1 MRKIKKRPWSLKQRI
16 RGRHGHLSNENT
28 FEMLESIEGSCWNK
42 VFLMHLSKDCN
53 NVDKV
58 QQRFSNLKGHG
69 SRFSTY
75 VVDPS
80 TAMTIK
86 NMKKLSRQTK
96 VIATIGPATE
106 SEENL
111 ERLINYG
118 VDVCRLN
125 MAHADHDWVRKTS
138 SKIRAIGK
146 RLNREP
152 AIMMD
157 VKGPE
162 IRTGYLQ
169 NDINLKKD
177 GLLDLVFEAQP
188 NPPIQDDIWQIEVN
202 YDKLSDH
209 VKTGDTV
216 LLDNGLIQLLIIE
229 SSTKQIRCKI
239 LQDSILKSRRH
250 VNLPGIETGLPS
262 LTEKDR
268 RDSLVGIECEHDYF
282 ALSFTRDADAIDL
295 FRSFLRENG
304 SDAQIIAKIEDQ
316 KGVSN
321 IEEIIKASDAIMIAR
336 GDLGI
341 ECPFEELPI
350 IQRRTVGACQANGK
364 PVIVATHLLESMI
377 ESPVPT
383 RAEISDVANAVNE
396 GADCLML
403 SGETTTGKQP
413 FECLKLLN
421 RISSRIESEI
431 IPGLSEELKLF
442 RPKAK
447 MLQSAAMLSM
457 KMKDSAV
464 LVFTR
469 SGDLAAKLGALRP
482 NGAPLF
488 AFTDVN
494 GLHRRLRL
502 IWGIEP
508 FLMDFS
514 ENPELTIKN
523 AIEKLKKEDWVKSG
537 DQLVTVTNV
546 FAGGKV
552 IESIQLREVE

>member
-1 MRKIKKRPWSLKQRI
+1 
-16 RGRHGHLSNENT
+16 
-28 FEMLESIEGSCWNK
+28 
-42 VFLMHLSKDCN
+42 
-53 NVDKV
+53 
-58 QQRFSNLKGHG
+58 
-69 SRFSTY
+69 
-75 VVDPS
+75 
-80 TAMTIK
+80 
-86 NMKKLSRQTK
+86 MKKLKRQTK

-106 SEENL
+106 SEQNL
-111 ERLINYG
+111 ERLITNG
-118 VDVCRLN
+118 VDVCRIN
-125 MAHADHDWVRKTS
+125 MAHANHEWVREIS
-138 SKIRAIGK
+138 SKIRTVGK

-169 NDINLKKD
+169 NEIKLKKD
-177 GLLDLVFEAQP
+177 DLLDLVFEAQP
-188 NPPIQDDIWQIEVN
+188 VPPILDDIWQVEVN
-202 YDKLSDH
+202 YDKLADHIKSD
-209 VKTGDTV
+209 DTV
-216 LLDNGLIQLLIIE
+216 LLDNGLIQLLVLK
-229 SSTKQIRCKI
+229 SSPKKIRCRV
-239 LQDSILKSRRH
+239 LQDAILKGRRH

-268 RDSLVGIECEHDYF
+268 RDSIVGIECEHDYF
-282 ALSFTRDADAIDL
+282 ALSFTRDADSIDL

-304 SDAQIIAKIEDQ
+304 SEAQIIAKLEDQ

-321 IEEIIKASDAIMIAR
+321 IDEIISASDAIMIAR

-341 ECPFEELPI
+341 ECPFEDLPI
-350 IQRRTVGACQANGK
+350 IQRKTVSACLASGK

-383 RAEISDVANAVNE
+383 RAEVSDVANAVNE
-396 GADCLML
+396 GADSLML
-403 SGETTTGKQP
+403 SGETTTGKYP
-413 FECLKLLN
+413 FNSLNMLN
-421 RISSRIESEI
+421 RIASKIESEI
-431 IPGLSEELKLF
+431 IPGLSEEIRLF

-447 MLQSAAMLSM
+447 MLRSAAMLAM

-488 AFTDVN
+488 AFTDID

-508 FLMDFS
+508 FLMNFS

-523 AIEKLKKEDWVKSG
+523 AIEKLKKEQWVETG

-552 IESIQLREVE
+552 VESIQLREVE

>member
-1 MRKIKKRPWSLKQRI
+1 
-16 RGRHGHLSNENT
+16 
-28 FEMLESIEGSCWNK
+28 
-42 VFLMHLSKDCN
+42 
-53 NVDKV
+53 
-58 QQRFSNLKGHG
+58 
-69 SRFSTY
+69 
-75 VVDPS
+75 
-80 TAMTIK
+80 
-86 NMKKLSRQTK
+86 MKKLARQTK

-106 SEENL
+106 SDEML
-111 ERLINYG
+111 EQLILQG

-125 MAHADHDWVRKTS
+125 MAHASHEWVRKMS
-138 SKIRAIGK
+138 ARIRAVGV

-162 IRTGYLQ
+162 IRTGFLQ
-169 NDINLKKD
+169 REVELKKD
-177 GLLDLVFEAQP
+177 DLLDIVFEAQP
-188 NPPIQDDIWQIEVN
+188 DPPVIEGVWQIEVN
-202 YDKLSDH
+202 YDKLADH
-209 VKTGDTV
+209 IKSGDTV
-216 LLDNGLIQLLIIE
+216 LLDSGLIPLLVLK
-229 SSTKQIRCKI
+229 SSPKQIRCQV
-239 LQDSILKSRRH
+239 LQDALLKSRRH

-262 LTEKDR
+262 LTEKDK
-268 RDSLVGIECEHDYF
+268 RDSKVGIECNHDFF
-282 ALSFTRDADAIDL
+282 ALSFTRDGDSIDL
-295 FRSFLRENG
+295 FRRFLRDNG
-304 SDAQIIAKIEDQ
+304 SDAHIIAKLEDQ

-321 IEEIIKASDAIMIAR
+321 IDEIITASDAIMVAR

-341 ECPFEELPI
+341 ECAFEDLPI
-350 IQRRTVGACQANGK
+350 IQRKTVGACLANGK

-383 RAEISDVANAVNE
+383 RAEISDVANVVNE

-413 FECLKLLN
+413 LACLDILN
-421 RISSRIESEI
+421 RIASKIESVI
-431 IPGLSEELKLF
+431 VPGLTEELKLF

-447 MLQSAAMLSM
+447 MLLSAAMLAM
-457 KMKDSAV
+457 KMKNSAV

-482 NGAPLF
+482 NGAPVF
-488 AFTDVN
+488 AFTDVD

-502 IWGIEP
+502 IWGVEP

-514 ENPELTIKN
+514 DNPELTIKN
-523 AIEKLKKEDWVKSG
+523 AIEKLKEEDWVENG

-552 IESIQLREVE
+552 VESIQLREVD

>member
-1 MRKIKKRPWSLKQRI
+1 MK
-16 RGRHGHLSNENT
+16 
-28 FEMLESIEGSCWNK
+28 
-42 VFLMHLSKDCN
+42 
-53 NVDKV
+53 
-58 QQRFSNLKGHG
+58 NL
-69 SRFSTY
+69 
-75 VVDPS
+75 P
-80 TAMTIK
+80 
-86 NMKKLSRQTK
+86 RQTK

-106 SEENL
+106 SEEMI
-111 ERLINYG
+111 EKLINEG

-125 MAHADHDWVRKTS
+125 MAHADHDWVRS
-138 SKIRAIGK
+138 ISKRIRKVGEK
-146 RLNREP
+146 LKREP

-162 IRTGYLQ
+162 IRTGYLH
-169 NDINLKKD
+169 NEVNLKKD
-177 GLLDLVFEAQP
+177 DLLDLIFEAQP
-188 NPPIQDDIWQIEVN
+188 NPPADDGIWKIEVN
-202 YDKLSDH
+202 YDKLSEH
-209 VKTGDTV
+209 IKSGDTI
-216 LLDNGLIQLLIIE
+216 LLDNGLIPLSVLE
-229 SSTKQIRCKI
+229 SSPKQIRCLVK
-239 LQDSILKSRRH
+239 QEAKLKSRRH

-262 LTEKDR
+262 LTEKDKW
-268 RDSLVGIECEHDYF
+268 DSMVGIECSHDYF

-295 FRSFLRENG
+295 FRRFLQENK

-316 KGVSN
+316 QGVSN
-321 IEEIIKASDAIMIAR
+321 LDEIIKASDAMMIAR

-341 ECPFEELPI
+341 ECAFEELPI
-350 IQRRTVGACQANGK
+350 IQRHAVGACQSRGK

-413 FECLKLLN
+413 VECVSLLN
-421 RISSRIESEI
+421 RISARIESEI
-431 IPGLSEELKLF
+431 QPGLTEELELF
-442 RPKAK
+442 RAKAK
-447 MLQSAAMLSM
+447 MLRSAAMLAMRM
-457 KMKDSAV
+457 KNAAV

-488 AFTDVN
+488 AFTDID

-508 FLMDFS
+508 FLMPFS
-514 ENPELTIKN
+514 GDPEMTIQN
-523 AIEKLKKEDWVKSG
+523 AIRKLEDEGWVHPG

-546 FAGGKV
+546 LAGGRV
-552 IESIQLREVE
+552 VESIQLREVEQPG

>member
-1 MRKIKKRPWSLKQRI
+1 
-16 RGRHGHLSNENT
+16 
-28 FEMLESIEGSCWNK
+28 
-42 VFLMHLSKDCN
+42 
-53 NVDKV
+53 
-58 QQRFSNLKGHG
+58 
-69 SRFSTY
+69 
-75 VVDPS
+75 
-80 TAMTIK
+80 
-86 NMKKLSRQTK
+86 MKKLARQTK

-106 SEENL
+106 SDEML
-111 ERLINYG
+111 EQLILQG

-125 MAHADHDWVRKTS
+125 MAHASHEWVRKIS
-138 SKIRAIGK
+138 ARIRAVGV

-162 IRTGYLQ
+162 IRTGFLQ
-169 NDINLKKD
+169 REVELKKD
-177 GLLDLVFEAQP
+177 DLLDIVFEAQP
-188 NPPIQDDIWQIEVN
+188 DPPVIEGVWQIEVN
-202 YDKLSDH
+202 YDKLADH
-209 VKTGDTV
+209 IKSGDTV
-216 LLDNGLIQLLIIE
+216 LLDSGLIPLLVLK
-229 SSTKQIRCKI
+229 SSPKQIRCQV
-239 LQDSILKSRRH
+239 LQDALLKSRRH

-262 LTEKDR
+262 LTEKDK
-268 RDSLVGIECEHDYF
+268 RDSKVGIECNHDFF
-282 ALSFTRDADAIDL
+282 ALSFTRDGDSIDL
-295 FRSFLRENG
+295 FRRFLRDNG
-304 SDAQIIAKIEDQ
+304 SDAHIIAKLEDQ

-321 IEEIIKASDAIMIAR
+321 IDEIITASDAIMVAR

-341 ECPFEELPI
+341 ECAFEDLPI
-350 IQRRTVGACQANGK
+350 IQRKTVGACLANGK

-383 RAEISDVANAVNE
+383 RAEISDVANVVNE

-413 FECLKLLN
+413 LACLNILN
-421 RISSRIESEI
+421 RIASKIESVI
-431 IPGLSEELKLF
+431 VPGLTEELKLF

-447 MLQSAAMLSM
+447 MLLSAAMLAM
-457 KMKDSAV
+457 KMKNSAV

-482 NGAPLF
+482 NGAPVF
-488 AFTDVN
+488 AFTDVD

-502 IWGIEP
+502 IWGVEP

-514 ENPELTIKN
+514 DNPELTIKN
-523 AIEKLKKEDWVKSG
+523 AIEKLKEEDWVENG

-552 IESIQLREVE
+552 VESIQLREVD

>member
-1 MRKIKKRPWSLKQRI
+1 
-16 RGRHGHLSNENT
+16 
-28 FEMLESIEGSCWNK
+28 
-42 VFLMHLSKDCN
+42 
-53 NVDKV
+53 
-58 QQRFSNLKGHG
+58 
-69 SRFSTY
+69 
-75 VVDPS
+75 
-80 TAMTIK
+80 
-86 NMKKLSRQTK
+86 MKKLKRQTK
-96 VIATIGPATE
+96 VIVTIGPATE
-106 SEENL
+106 SEQNI
-111 ERLINYG
+111 ERLIKDG

-125 MAHADHDWVRKTS
+125 MAHADHEWVRAIS
-138 SKIRAIGK
+138 SRIRAVGV

-169 NDINLKKD
+169 NEIKLKKD
-177 GLLDLVFEAQP
+177 DLLDIVFEAQP
-188 NPPIQDDIWQIEVN
+188 VPPILDDVWQIEVN
-202 YDKLSDH
+202 YDKLPDH
-209 VKTGDTV
+209 INKGDTV
-216 LLDNGLIQLLIIE
+216 LLDNGLIPLLVLM
-229 SSTKQIRCKI
+229 SSPKKIRCQI
-239 LQDSILKSRRH
+239 LQDSVLKSRRH

-268 RDSLVGIECEHDYF
+268 SDSIVGIECNHDYF
-282 ALSFTRDADAIDL
+282 ALSFTRDADSIDL

-304 SDAQIIAKIEDQ
+304 SEAQIIAKLEDQ

-321 IEEIIKASDAIMIAR
+321 IDEIISASDAIMIAR

-350 IQRRTVGACQANGK
+350 IQRRTVGACLASGK

-396 GADCLML
+396 GADSLML
-403 SGETTTGKQP
+403 SGETTTGKYP
-413 FECLKLLN
+413 FKSLN
-421 RISSRIESEI
+421 ILNQVASRIESEI
-431 IPGLSEELKLF
+431 VPGLSEELRLF

-447 MLQSAAMLSM
+447 MLRSAAMLAMRM
-457 KMKDSAV
+457 KHSAV

-488 AFTDVN
+488 AFTDID

-508 FLMDFS
+508 FLMNFS

-523 AIEKLKKEDWVKSG
+523 AIQKLKKEDWVESG

-552 IESIQLREVE
+552 VESIQLREVE

>member
-1 MRKIKKRPWSLKQRI
+1 
-16 RGRHGHLSNENT
+16 
-28 FEMLESIEGSCWNK
+28 
-42 VFLMHLSKDCN
+42 
-53 NVDKV
+53 
-58 QQRFSNLKGHG
+58 
-69 SRFSTY
+69 
-75 VVDPS
+75 
-80 TAMTIK
+80 
-86 NMKKLSRQTK
+86 MKKLKRQTK

-106 SEENL
+106 SEQNL
-111 ERLINYG
+111 ERLITNG
-118 VDVCRLN
+118 VDVCRIN
-125 MAHADHDWVRKTS
+125 MAHANHEWVREIS
-138 SKIRAIGK
+138 SKIRTVGK

-169 NDINLKKD
+169 NEIKLKKD
-177 GLLDLVFEAQP
+177 DLLDLVFEAQP
-188 NPPIQDDIWQIEVN
+188 VPPILDDIWQVEVN
-202 YDKLSDH
+202 YDKLADHIKSD
-209 VKTGDTV
+209 DTV
-216 LLDNGLIQLLIIE
+216 LLDNGLIQLLVLK
-229 SSTKQIRCKI
+229 SSPKKIRCRV
-239 LQDSILKSRRH
+239 LQDAILKGRRH

-268 RDSLVGIECEHDYF
+268 RDSIVGIECEHDYF
-282 ALSFTRDADAIDL
+282 ALSFTRDADSIDL

-304 SDAQIIAKIEDQ
+304 SEAQIIAKLEDQ

-321 IEEIIKASDAIMIAR
+321 IDEIISASDAIMIAR

-341 ECPFEELPI
+341 ECPFEDLPI
-350 IQRRTVGACQANGK
+350 IQRRTVGACLASGK

-383 RAEISDVANAVNE
+383 RAEVSDVANAVNE
-396 GADCLML
+396 GADSLML
-403 SGETTTGKQP
+403 SGETTTGKYP
-413 FECLKLLN
+413 FKSLNMLN
-421 RISSRIESEI
+421 RIASKIESEI
-431 IPGLSEELKLF
+431 IPGLSEELRLF

-447 MLQSAAMLSM
+447 MLRSAAMLAM

-488 AFTDVN
+488 AFTDID

-508 FLMDFS
+508 FLMNFS

-523 AIEKLKKEDWVKSG
+523 AIEKLKKEQWVETG

-552 IESIQLREVE
+552 VESIQLREVE

>member
-1 MRKIKKRPWSLKQRI
+1 MK
-16 RGRHGHLSNENT
+16 
-28 FEMLESIEGSCWNK
+28 
-42 VFLMHLSKDCN
+42 
-53 NVDKV
+53 
-58 QQRFSNLKGHG
+58 NL
-69 SRFSTY
+69 
-75 VVDPS
+75 P
-80 TAMTIK
+80 
-86 NMKKLSRQTK
+86 RQTK

-106 SEENL
+106 SEQML
-111 ERLINYG
+111 EKLINEG

-125 MAHADHDWVRKTS
+125 MAHADHDWVREISTR
-138 SKIRAIGK
+138 IRSVGT

-162 IRTGYLQ
+162 IRTGYLHD
-169 NDINLKKD
+169 NLNLKKD
-177 GLLDLVFEAQP
+177 DLLDLIFEAQP
-188 NPPIQDDIWQIEVN
+188 TPPTSDGIWKVEVN
-202 YDKLSDH
+202 YDKLSEH
-209 VKTGDTV
+209 IKSGDTI
-216 LLDNGLIQLLIIE
+216 LLDNGLIPLSVVE
-229 SSTKQIRCKI
+229 SSPEQIRC
-239 LQDSILKSRRH
+239 LVQQDATLKSRRH

-262 LTEKDR
+262 LTQKDR
-268 RDSLVGIECEHDYF
+268 QDTLVGIECKHDYF

-295 FRSFLRENG
+295 FRSFLKENQ

-316 KGVSN
+316 QGVSN
-321 IEEIIKASDAIMIAR
+321 LDEIITASDALMVAR

-341 ECPFEELPI
+341 ECAFEELPI
-350 IQRRTVGACQANGK
+350 IQRRAVGACQSRGK

-413 FECLKLLN
+413 IECVQLLN
-421 RISSRIESEI
+421 RISARIEAEI
-431 IPGLSEELKLF
+431 QPGLTEELKLF

-447 MLQSAAMLSM
+447 MLRSAAMLAM
-457 KMKDSAV
+457 RIENSAV

-482 NGAPLF
+482 NGSPVF
-488 AFTDVN
+488 AFTDVE

-508 FLMDFS
+508 FLLPFS
-514 ENPELTIKN
+514 EDPEMTIQD
-523 AIEKLKKEDWVKSG
+523 AIKKLKDEGWVHDK
-537 DQLVTVTNV
+537 DQLVTVTNIL
-546 FAGGKV
+546 ADGKV
-552 IESIQLREVE
+552 VEGIQLREVA

>member
-1 MRKIKKRPWSLKQRI
+1 MK
-16 RGRHGHLSNENT
+16 
-28 FEMLESIEGSCWNK
+28 
-42 VFLMHLSKDCN
+42 
-53 NVDKV
+53 
-58 QQRFSNLKGHG
+58 NL
-69 SRFSTY
+69 
-75 VVDPS
+75 P
-80 TAMTIK
+80 
-86 NMKKLSRQTK
+86 RQTK

-106 SEENL
+106 SEQML
-111 ERLINYG
+111 EKLINEG

-125 MAHADHDWVRKTS
+125 MAHADHDWVREISTR
-138 SKIRAIGK
+138 IRAVGT

-162 IRTGYLQ
+162 IRTGYLHD
-169 NDINLKKD
+169 NLNLKKD
-177 GLLDLVFEAQP
+177 DLLDLIFEAQP
-188 NPPIQDDIWQIEVN
+188 TPPTSDGIWKVEVN
-202 YDKLSDH
+202 YDKLSEH
-209 VKTGDTV
+209 IKSGDTI
-216 LLDNGLIQLLIIE
+216 LLDNGLIPLSVVE
-229 SSTKQIRCKI
+229 SSPEQIRC
-239 LQDSILKSRRH
+239 LVQQDATLKSRRH

-262 LTEKDR
+262 LTQKDR
-268 RDSLVGIECEHDYF
+268 QDTLVGIECKHDYF

-295 FRSFLRENG
+295 FRSFLKENQ

-316 KGVSN
+316 QGVSN
-321 IEEIIKASDAIMIAR
+321 LDEIITASDALMVAR

-341 ECPFEELPI
+341 ECAFEELPI
-350 IQRRTVGACQANGK
+350 IQRRAVGACQSRGK

-413 FECLKLLN
+413 IECVQLLN
-421 RISSRIESEI
+421 RISARIEAEI
-431 IPGLSEELKLF
+431 QPGLTEELKLF

-447 MLQSAAMLSM
+447 MLRSAAMLAM
-457 KMKDSAV
+457 RIENSAV

-482 NGAPLF
+482 NGAPIF
-488 AFTDVN
+488 AFTDVE

-508 FLMDFS
+508 FLLPFS
-514 ENPELTIKN
+514 EDPEMTIQD
-523 AIEKLKKEDWVKSG
+523 AIKKLKDEGWVHDK
-537 DQLVTVTNV
+537 DQLVTVTNIL
-546 FAGGKV
+546 ADGKV
-552 IESIQLREVE
+552 VEGIQLREVA

>member
-1 MRKIKKRPWSLKQRI
+1 
-16 RGRHGHLSNENT
+16 
-28 FEMLESIEGSCWNK
+28 
-42 VFLMHLSKDCN
+42 
-53 NVDKV
+53 
-58 QQRFSNLKGHG
+58 
-69 SRFSTY
+69 
-75 VVDPS
+75 
-80 TAMTIK
+80 
-86 NMKKLSRQTK
+86 MKKLTRQTK

-106 SEENL
+106 SEEML
-111 ERLINYG
+111 EKIILQG

-125 MAHADHDWVRKTS
+125 MAHADHEWVREVS
-138 SKIRAIGK
+138 HKIRSIGV

-169 NDINLKKD
+169 DDVELKKD
-177 GLLDLVFEAQP
+177 DLLDLVFVAQP
-188 NPPIQDDIWQIEVN
+188 VPPTKEGIWQIEVN
-202 YDKLSDH
+202 YDRLADH
-209 VKTGDTV
+209 IKSGDTV
-216 LLDNGLIQLLIIE
+216 LIDNGLIPLLVVD
-229 SSTKQIRCKI
+229 SSVKQIRCQV
-239 LQDSILKSRRH
+239 LQDAVLKSRRH

-268 RDSLVGIECEHDYF
+268 RDSIVGIECKHDYF

-295 FRSFLRENG
+295 FRRFLRDNG
-304 SDAQIIAKIEDQ
+304 SDAQIIAKLEDQ

-321 IEEIIKASDAIMIAR
+321 IDEIISASDAIMVAR

-341 ECPFEELPI
+341 ECAFEDLPI
-350 IQRRTVGACQANGK
+350 IQRKTVGACLANGK

-383 RAEISDVANAVNE
+383 RAEISDVANVVNE

-413 FECLKLLN
+413 LDCLDILN
-421 RISSRIESEI
+421 RIASRIESEI
-431 IPGLSEELKLF
+431 VPGLSEELKLF

-447 MLQSAAMLSM
+447 MLRSAAMLAM
-457 KMKDSAV
+457 KMNNSAV

-488 AFTDVN
+488 AFTDVD

-508 FLMDFS
+508 FLMNFS

-523 AIEKLKKEDWVKSG
+523 AIQKLKHEEWVESG

-552 IESIQLREVE
+552 VESIQLREVD